1 MFLHAH
7 SHFSLGWG
15 TLSPEE
21 LVKLAADHGARWMA
35 LTDINNTS
43 AWLPFHQAARAAGL
57 HPISG
62 IDFRQGYRLL
72 YIGLARNNTGW
83 AQLCQLL
90 TQHLRDGIPLPPR
103 APELEDV
110 WFIYPWRASHTP
122 TPSLLRDNEWLG
134 VPPEDVA
141 RLAAAP
147 RSLSSRCVAWHTVSF
162 AHAGEFYIHQALRAI
177 DLNTLVGRVP
187 VEACGRPHHHFVL
200 VEKLVQRYA
209 RFPDVLAN
217 TEKLAAGCHTD
228 PQPGIPKNRR
238 SFTGSPQT
246 DFELLD
252 KLCREGLVERYGS
265 HHQEARERLE
275 KELDIIRRLDFCAYF
290 LINWD
295 IVNYAR
301 HRGFRHV
308 GRGSGGNSI
317 AAYCLRITDIEPLA
331 LNLFFER
338 FINPHRSSPPDFDL
352 DFSWKERDAVIDY
365 VLKRYGPDH
374 SALLAT
380 YNTYQRRQS
389 LRELGRAFGLPA
401 REIERLEA
409 EENPYTGGD
418 TLAKRLLTLADRLQ
432 DRPHHLGIHAGGL
445 IISEAPLWHYG
456 ALHRPPKGFPT
467 TQFDMYAAEDLGL
480 YKYDILSQRGLGH
493 IRDTL
498 TLIREQGQSLPDFRR
513 MSRYFADT
521 RLNERLARGDT
532 VGCFYIES
540 PAMRQ
545 LLRKLRCRDYPTLV
559 AASSIIR
566 PGVARSGMMQEYIR
580 RHLGLPPRLPSHPI
594 MQTLMPETHGIM
606 VYQEDVL
613 RVAHVFAGLGLAE
626 ADILRRGMS
635 GKFRSRAEFERVRDA
650 FMTGAR
656 RLGHPEEYIAEV
668 WREIESFSGYSFSKA
683 HSASFAVESYQSL
696 YLKEYYPLPFIL
708 SVLNNF
714 GGFYDTWYYLLEA
727 RRLGAVVE
735 APDVNRSRWLN
746 TLHAPNV
753 IVLGF
758 IHVKGLEAPV
768 MERIEAERDRHG
780 PFRSLNDFLR
790 RTHCPPEQ
798 TERLIRVGAFR
809 NLDNNRPRLLWQA
822 MLESRSPRRN
832 DGMLPLWEMTEPME
846 RYLPEPRETIRD
858 FWLDQWHLLGFP
870 LCNPF
875 GLAAQ
880 LCPRC
885 IKAGEMTGAVGRKVC
900 QTGWLVCI
908 KDTRTARGEAMAF
921 GTWVDAEG
929 DTFDSVHF
937 PDSLVRHPF
946 RGRGLYHLHG
956 VVQEDFG
963 VCSLEVKEME
973 RLPMTGEISPSVLP
987 ENINIPASIAE
998 SIPPRTAGIPAG
1010 TRTGP

>member
-1 MFLHAH
+1 MFLHVH

-21 LVKLAADHGARWMA
+21 LVALAADHGARWMA
-35 LTDINNTS
+35 LTDILSTS
-43 AWLPFHQAARAAGL
+43 AWLPFHQAARAAGI
-57 HPISG
+57 HPLSG
-62 IDFRQGYRLL
+62 IDFREGHRLL
-72 YIGLARNNTGW
+72 YIGLARSNAGW
-83 AQLCQLL
+83 GRLCRLL
-90 TQHLRDGIPLPPR
+90 TQHLRDGIPLPSR

-122 TPSLLRDNEWLG
+122 PPELLRNDEWLG

-147 RSLSSRCVAWHTVSF
+147 PALPSRCVAWHTVSF
-162 AHAGEFYIHQALRAI
+162 AHAGEFHVHQALRAV
-177 DLNTLVGRVP
+177 DLNTLMGRVP
-187 VEACGRPHHHFVL
+187 AEACGRPHHHFVPVENL
-200 VEKLVQRYA
+200 VRRYA
-209 RFPDVLAN
+209 RFPQLLTN
-217 TEKLAAGCHTD
+217 TEKLAATCHTD
-228 PQPGIPKNRR
+228 PEPGVPKNRR

-246 DFELLD
+246 DYELLD
-252 KLCREGLVERYGS
+252 KLCREGLAERYGPN
-265 HHQEARERLE
+265 HRQALERLE
-275 KELDIIRRLDFCAYF
+275 KELDIIRRLDFCTYF

-317 AAYCLRITDIEPLA
+317 AAYCLGITDIEPLA

-365 VLKRYGPDH
+365 ILRRYGPDH

-401 REIERLEA
+401 REIDRLE
-409 EENPYTGGD
+409 EEKIPPGQAD
-418 TLAKRLLTLADRLQ
+418 SLVKQVMRLADRLQ

-493 IRDTL
+493 IRDTI
-498 TLIREQGQSLPDFRR
+498 TLIRRQGHPPPDFRR
-513 MSRYFADT
+513 MSRYFEDP
-521 RLNERLARGDT
+521 RLNDRLAQGDT

-580 RHLGLPPRLPSHPI
+580 RHRGLPPRLPTHPV
-594 MQTLMPETHGIM
+594 MQRLMPETHGIM

-613 RVAHVFAGLGLAE
+613 RVAHTFAGLGLAE

-650 FMTGAR
+650 FMAGAR

-696 YLKEYYPLPFIL
+696 YLKEYFPLPFIL

-746 TLHAPNV
+746 TLHEPNR

-758 IHVKGLEAPV
+758 IHVKGLEAAV
-768 MERIEAERDRHG
+768 MEKIEAERDRNG
-780 PFRSLNDFLR
+780 PFRSLGDFLT
-790 RTHCPPEQ
+790 RTACPPEQ
-798 TERLIRVGAFR
+798 TERLIRVGAFST
-809 NLDNNRPRLLWQA
+809 LDANRPRLLWQA
-822 MLESRSPRRN
+822 TLKSRSTRHMA
-832 DGMLPLWEMTEPME
+832 GTLPLWEAAETVE
-846 RYLPEPRETIRD
+846 RYLPALHEPIQD

-880 LCPRC
+880 SCPHC
-885 IKAGEMTGAVGRKVC
+885 ILTADMSGAVGRPVC
-900 QTGWLVCI
+900 MTGWLVCT

-921 GTWVDAEG
+921 GTWTDGKG

-937 PDSLVRHPF
+937 PDSLSRHPF

-956 VVQEDFG
+956 TVHDDFG
-963 VCSLEVKEME
+963 VYSLEVKTME
-973 RLPMTGEISPSVLP
+973 RLPLIGVMP
-987 ENINIPASIAE
+987 ED
-998 SIPPRTAGIPAG
+998 
-1010 TRTGP
+1010 